1 MIKWE
6 IREQDEQIVESL
18 KACGIDDILARLLAN
33 RGCQCPKDAEDFISP
48 SEISL
53 FPPDSLPDMAFAAEK
68 IRRAIELGKKIVVYG
83 DYDVDGVTSSAV
95 LLSF

>member
-33 RGCQCPKDAEDFISP
+33 RGCQCPKDAEEFISP

-68 IRRAIELGKKIVVYG
+68 NKASDRIREKDCRLRG
-83 DYDVDGVTSSAV
+83 
-95 LLSF
+95 L